1 MIFLAQTDTTA
12 GLLSK
17 DLKAL
22 NYVKNRPLNQPC
34 LITTAKFSQLLNLAR
49 VPKKFKNRVR
59 KAKKTTFLYKNK
71 RAIRVIKDEKH
82 EKFLANFDWLYST
95 SANKHGKNFDEKWAR
110 SVADVVVDE
119 NFSQNGASKIIKVS
133 NRNIKR
139 LR

>member
-12 GLLSK
+12 GFLSK

>member
-22 NYVKNRPLNQPC
+22 NAIKNRPLNQPC
-34 LITTAKFSQLLNLAR
+34 LITTAKFSQLLNLTR
-49 VPKKFKNRVR
+49 VPKIFKNRVR
-59 KAKKTTFLYKNK
+59 KATKTTFLYKNK
-71 RAIRVIKDEKH
+71 RAIRVIKDERH
-82 EKFLANFDWLYST
+82 EKFLAKFDWLYST
-95 SANKHGKNFDEKWAR
+95 SANLHGKNFDEAWAR
-110 SVADVVVDE
+110 GVADVVVDE
-119 NFSQNGASKIIKVS
+119 NFSQNGASKILKVS